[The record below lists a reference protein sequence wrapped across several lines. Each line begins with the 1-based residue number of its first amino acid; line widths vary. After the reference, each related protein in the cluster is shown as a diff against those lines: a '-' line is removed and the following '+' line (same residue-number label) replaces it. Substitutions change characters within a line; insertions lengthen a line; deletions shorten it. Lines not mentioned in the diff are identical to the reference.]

1 MSTFKR
7 KRSGPSSGT
16 VAIYSAPKACGGPQ
30 VKRRKKY
37 VAGSSRSSGY
47 YGRYNSSGGE
57 LKFFDTSKSLTTA
70 ASAGVVTV
78 SFLLIPQGTTESTRI
93 GRRAT
98 MKSFNLHYAF
108 RLPNNSAAV
117 SLPDDSVRFILFQDK
132 QCNGTNAVVT
142 DVLESANIR
151 SFRNLANTGRFNV
164 LMDKTHNLNYSG
176 IGAYG
181 AGTVEQ
187 NGGTK
192 NYKFSKTLNMPI
204 EWDNTAGAITEIR
217 SNNIAMLIISD
228 RGNAQYIFQAR
239 VRYSD

>member
-1 MSTFKR
+1 MSGYKR

-16 VAIYSAPKACGGPQ
+16 IAVYSAPRGSGPSI
-30 VKRRKKY
+30 KRRKKFIP
-37 VAGSSRSSGY
+37 GQDRKSGY
-47 YGRYNSSGGE
+47 YGRFPSSGGE

-78 SFLLIPQGTTESTRI
+78 SFFLIPQGTTESTRI
-93 GRRAT
+93 GRKAT
-98 MKSFNLHYAF
+98 MKSFNLRYGF
-108 RLPNNSAAV
+108 RLPNVSAGA
-117 SLPDDSVRFILFQDK
+117 SLPDDSVRCILFHDK
-132 QCNGTNAVVT
+132 QSNGNNAVVT

-164 LMDKTHNLNYSG
+164 LMDKTHNLSYSG

-181 AGTVEQ
+181 AGSCEQ
-187 NGGTK
+187 NGGTWNFK
-192 NYKFSKTLNMPI
+192 VSKKLNMPV
-204 EWDNTAGAITEIR
+204 EWDNVAGAITEIR
-217 SNNIAMLIISD
+217 SNNLAMLIISD